1 MKGYAMNK
9 DAGNDAA
16 FAIGSRDVLTEIS
29 RTGAR
34 KILIDAIENEVAAY
48 LKQHVNERDA

>member
-1 MKGYAMNK
+1 MNK

-48 LKQHVNERDA
+48 LKQHVTERDA